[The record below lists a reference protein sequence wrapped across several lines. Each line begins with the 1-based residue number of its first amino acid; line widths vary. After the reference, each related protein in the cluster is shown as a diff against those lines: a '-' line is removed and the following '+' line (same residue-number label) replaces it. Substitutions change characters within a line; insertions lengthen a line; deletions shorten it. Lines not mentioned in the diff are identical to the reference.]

1 MVRNEYYFDRPLVQG
16 SPEKDVTRL
25 LFTADGQLREQARG
39 SEPRILSHVVEGS
52 GGMGARLVAGDDEY
66 EIVPFGQG
74 GWGFELRDGD
84 GARSGGFQ
92 PFRLRRGGRLRVRE
106 VGVSLHGRP
115 WAHEGWALSLPD
127 GRRVEAT
134 VANTDEVTSS
144 GDGRTAG
151 VTGAHADDAGPFVVL
166 LEAAASLQ
174 LLALAEVLALGSW
187 LIVRWHAAPA
197 ADHVLASAATG
208 TGFARASVKPPSA
221 GIRAQT
227 AN

>member
-1 MVRNEYYFDRPLVQG
+1 
-16 SPEKDVTRL
+16 
-25 LFTADGQLREQARG
+25 
-39 SEPRILSHVVEGS
+39 
-52 GGMGARLVAGDDEY
+52 MGARLLAGDDAY
-66 EIVPFGQG
+66 EIVPFAQG
-74 GWGFELRDGD
+74 GWGFELRDDD

-115 WAHEGWALSLPD
+115 WAHEGWAFSLPD

-134 VANTDEVTSS
+134 VTPIDEGASN
-144 GDGRTAG
+144 GDGATAD
-151 VTGAHADDAGPFVVL
+151 AAADAGSFVVA
-166 LEAAASLQ
+166 LEAAASLE
-174 LLALAEVLALGSW
+174 LLALTELLALGSW
-187 LIVRWHAAPA
+187 LIARWHVSPA

-208 TGFARASVKPPSA
+208 TGLARASSKPPSA

>member
-1 MVRNEYYFDRPLVQG
+1 M
-16 SPEKDVTRL
+16 TRL
-25 LFTADGQLREQARG
+25 LFTIDGQLREQTRG
-39 SEPRILSHVVEGS
+39 SEPRVLSHVVEGPA
-52 GGMGARLVAGDDEY
+52 GMAVRLVAGDDEY
-66 EIVPFGQG
+66 EIVPFAQG

-84 GARSGGFQ
+84 GERSGGFQ

-134 VANTDEVTSS
+134 VTPMDEVTSN
-144 GDGRTAG
+144 GDGTTAD
-151 VTGAHADDAGPFVVL
+151 VATAAHGDAGSFVVV
-166 LEAAASLQ
+166 LEAVASLQ

-187 LIVRWHAAPA
+187 LIARWHVSPA
-197 ADHVLASAATG
+197 ADHVLASAVTG
-208 TGFARASVKPPSA
+208 TGLARASAKSPSA

>member
-1 MVRNEYYFDRPLVQG
+1 M
-16 SPEKDVTRL
+16 TRL
-25 LFTADGQLREQARG
+25 LFTVDGQLREQARG
-39 SEPRILSHVVEGS
+39 SEPRVLSHVVEGP

-66 EIVPFGQG
+66 EIVPFAQG

-134 VANTDEVTSS
+134 VTPMDEVTSN
-144 GDGRTAG
+144 GDGTTAD
-151 VTGAHADDAGPFVVL
+151 VATAAHADVGSFVVV
-166 LEAAASLQ
+166 LEAVASLQ

-187 LIVRWHAAPA
+187 LIARWHVTPA
-197 ADHVLASAATG
+197 VDHVLASAATG
-208 TGFARASVKPPSA
+208 TGFASSSARPAPA

>member
-1 MVRNEYYFDRPLVQG
+1 MA
-16 SPEKDVTRL
+16 KL
-25 LFTADGQLREQARG
+25 LFTADGLLREQARG
-39 SEPRILSHVVEGS
+39 AEPRVLSHVVEGPS
-52 GGMGARLVAGDDEY
+52 GTEARLLTGEHEY
-66 EIVPFGQG
+66 EIVPLVQG
-74 GWGFELRDGD
+74 GWAFELLDRD

-115 WAHEGWALSLPD
+115 WAHEGWAFSLPD

-134 VANTDEVTSS
+134 VTPTDEGTSK
-144 GDGRTAG
+144 GDGATADA
-151 VTGAHADDAGPFVVL
+151 AHADAGSFAVA
-166 LEAAASLQ
+166 LEAVASLE
-174 LLALAEVLALGSW
+174 LLALTEVLALGSW
-187 LIVRWHAAPA
+187 LIARWHVSPA

-208 TGFARASVKPPSA
+208 TGLARASAKPPSA